1 MTTDAETRAPD
12 RTGDAVAEAPLQ
24 RLGKYV
30 IEKKLGQGGMGAV
43 YLARDSELRRQV
55 AVKVLPKDKA
65 SNPTLVRRFKAEAQ
79 AAAQLRHDNIVA
91 VYDSDEAD
99 GYLFIAM
106 EYVDGQD
113 LHEMINRRGKI
124 PVKRS
129 IEMIKQVVA
138 ALQHAHEHKIV
149 HRDIKPSNLLI
160 RRDGMVKITDLGLAR
175 SVDDTIETGITRAGT
190 TVGTVD
196 YMAPEQARNSKLADI
211 RSDLYS
217 LGCTWFQMLT
227 GHAPYPEG
235 SLTNKLQAHAV
246 KPIPDPRAE
255 NENVTEGLV
264 AVIQRMMAKKP
275 EDRYQTPAEL
285 LKDLEAS
292 SLTRAAFSQEIFNA
306 IGDDSGHAV
315 TVRVAT
321 VEDDVAAPSQ
331 RKPRSRRDREE
342 STEEPVG
349 EVTESAPSGKS
360 GKTKKESGSLPPPS
374 RRRPVEDEV
383 ERPPSPW
390 GERLKTLGIIAGIF
404 AGIGLLAGLASNIGG
419 VFDSSPNNV
428 VVKPLDPHAGTVV
441 PDPGRAAV
449 AGVSGTSGGPSVNTS
464 TPVAPVFSSGSQG
477 TLTPRT
483 GMTAASN
490 STPGG
495 TTATGQA
502 GTTAQAT
509 PRANS
514 PISSANLNNIRPA
527 DPQQR
532 PDWSKTTPRPAAA
545 AAAGFSVGPG
555 AITATHFS
563 SLNDAL
569 LKLPP
574 TGGVIRLLGNGPFP
588 LSLTVPVKTRHLLVL
603 GDPQAFSLVVPVKSA
618 DGQLGRLDVD
628 GELELSDVHIA
639 CDTATQTPA
648 APMSLL
654 QTRTGHLT
662 LTKCSLT
669 LMGGSGPAVTG
680 ITLLGDKAPQ
690 KLTCRRTLIR
700 GEFATGLDLRTA
712 AVDAVI
718 DESLVASGRG
728 PALRFEGRSGL
739 TPAGQTSR
747 WVRCFAST
755 LCSREQLVDF
765 SPESGLSE
773 HPKTELVFRDV
784 IGCTAAPPG
793 RNTLLNVTDWL
804 QQGVRDEIAWTAT
817 DSTFLGFPHL
827 VEFGAKSSFRVED
840 ADTWR
845 QFWRQ
850 KVASQEF
857 VTAVWP
863 AEISDFGTVPPLAF
877 DRNLLPTIARQ
888 AGASGELPGVA
899 PEWLRLPDAVEP
911 ERLAA
916 LASRPPLPV
925 IRGWI
930 NPPNPS
936 EPVRID
942 IKKQD
947 LGLALAK
954 NDWPDGAV
962 IEAVGFGVCPMSPVV
977 ITGKKLKLIFRQ
989 EDDKGP
995 LRLTPREGLRP
1006 VEALFDVRDGALEI
1020 HGLRAEFPELRPKHP
1035 AWLISAKNSALV
1047 LDGCDIRAPETI
1059 LEPYQGLV
1067 RMSATAADLESPAFL
1082 SIANSLLI
1090 GPGRLVSCEGGGG
1103 RLFARDSIFVTNDG
1117 AIDVFLAPRGT
1128 VIPFSLDVA
1137 SSTFASA
1144 GAAFRVEP
1152 ASLTEASSRPSRWF
1166 VEHCAFVPPTSLKP
1180 PPGTEPTVIRCAG
1193 PVLDQNQITWWGRGN
1208 GLAKEV
1214 QTLVSTGNAGTPR
1227 KISTPAEWQALWG
1240 PGHDLKLL
1248 TGPDGVVLLAPYPA
1262 KTDQWV
1268 PAAFALHPSSKSAV
1282 WADGSPIGANIPQLK
1297 SIGPDVIEVT
1307 PPPGKKTTPKP
1318 APNNSK
1324 PQPPKKPGF

>member
-1 MTTDAETRAPD
+1 MTTDAETRAPE
-12 RTGDAVAEAPLQ
+12 RTGDGAAEKPLQ
-24 RLGKYV
+24 RLGKYL

-55 AVKVLPKDKA
+55 AIKVLPKDKA

-255 NENVTEGLV
+255 NDNVTEGLV

-306 IGDDSGHAV
+306 IGDESGHAIAA
-315 TVRVAT
+315 RVAT
-321 VEDDVAAPSQ
+321 ADEDAGSPAPAKRKKRSKRDPEEVIEEAAGEIP
-331 RKPRSRRDREE
+331 
-342 STEEPVG
+342 EP
-349 EVTESAPSGKS
+349 TSAGKS
-360 GKTKKESGSLPPPS
+360 PRAKKEGGSLPPPT
-374 RRRPVEDEV
+374 RRRPVEEDGEQ
-383 ERPPSPW
+383 PASPW
-390 GERLKTLGIIAGIF
+390 GERLKTLGIIGGVV

-419 VFDSSPNNV
+419 VFDSSPNHV
-428 VVKPLDPHAGTVV
+428 VVKPVDPNAGTVV
-441 PDPGRAAV
+441 PDPGQATVAA
-449 AGVSGTSGGPSVNTS
+449 VSGTVGGPTVNTA
-464 TPVAPVFSSGSQG
+464 TPVAPVFSTGGQGS
-477 TLTPRT
+477 LTPRT

-490 STPGG
+490 STTGG
-495 TTATGQA
+495 TAAGGQTGGMGQ
-502 GTTAQAT
+502 TTARAKT
-509 PRANS
+509 PITA
-514 PISSANLNNIRPA
+514 ANLGTIRPA

-532 PDWSKTTPRPAAA
+532 PDWSKAPARPA

-555 AITATHFS
+555 AVSATHFA

-574 TGGVIRLLGNGPFP
+574 TGGVIRLVGNGPFP
-588 LSLTVPVKTRHLLVL
+588 LSLTVPVKTKQLLIL
-603 GDPQAFSLVVPVKSA
+603 GDPQAFSLVVPIRSA
-618 DGQLGRLDVD
+618 DGQLGRIDID

-654 QTRTGHLT
+654 QVRSGHLT
-662 LTKCSLT
+662 LTRSSLT
-669 LMGGSGPAVTG
+669 LMGGAGSPVAGVTLAG
-680 ITLLGDKAPQ
+680 EKTPQ
-690 KLTCRRTLIR
+690 RLVCRRTLIR
-700 GEFATGLDLRTA
+700 GEFVSGIDLRTS
-712 AVDAVI
+712 AVDVVI
-718 DESLVASGRG
+718 DESLVAAGRG
-728 PALRFEGRSGL
+728 AALRFEGRSGL
-739 TPAGQTSR
+739 TPVGQTCR

-765 SPESGLSE
+765 SAESGLSE

-784 IGCTAAPPG
+784 IGCTAAAPG
-793 RNTLLNVTDWL
+793 KNILLNVTDWL
-804 QQGVRDEIAWTAT
+804 QQGVRDEITWTT
-817 DSTFLGFPHL
+817 SDSTFLGFPHL
-827 VEFGAKSSFRVED
+827 VDFGAKSTFRVDD
-840 ADTWR
+840 ADNWR

-850 KVASQEF
+850 KVAPQEF

-863 AEISDFGTVPPLAF
+863 SEIADFGSVSPLAF
-877 DRNLLPTIARQ
+877 DRNLLPTAARQ

-899 PEWLRLPDAVEP
+899 PEWLRLPEAVEP

-916 LASRPPLPV
+916 LAGRSTVPV

-930 NPPNPS
+930 NPPNPA

-989 EDDKGP
+989 ENDKGP
-995 LRLTPREGLRP
+995 LRVTPREGLRP
-1006 VEALFDVRDGALEI
+1006 VEALFDVRDGALEL
-1020 HGLRAEFPELRPKHP
+1020 HGMRAEFPELRPKHP
-1035 AWLISAKNSALV
+1035 SWLISAKNSALV
-1047 LDGCDIRAPETI
+1047 LEGCEIRAPETI

-1067 RMSATAADLESPAFL
+1067 KFSTPAAKLDSAAFA

-1090 GPGRLVSCEGGGG
+1090 GPGTLVRTEGGGG
-1103 RLFARDSIFVTNDG
+1103 RLFAHDSIFVTDDG
-1117 AIDVFLAPRGT
+1117 AISVYLAPRGT
-1128 VIPFSLDVA
+1128 EIPFSLDIV
-1137 SSTFASA
+1137 SSTFATA

-1152 ASLTEASSRPSRWF
+1152 ASLTEACSNPSRWF
-1166 VEHCAFVPPTSLKP
+1166 VEHCAFVPPTSLKA
-1180 PPGTEPTVIRCAG
+1180 PPGTEPMVMRCAG
-1193 PVLDQNQITWWGRGN
+1193 PVLDQKQINWWGRGN
-1208 GLAKEV
+1208 GLAKELR
-1214 QTLVSTGNAGTPR
+1214 TLVAAGNAAAPR
-1227 KISTPAEWQALWG
+1227 KIATAEEWRELWG
-1240 PGHDLKLL
+1240 AGHDLKLL
-1248 TGPDGVVLLAPYPA
+1248 TGPDGVVMLVPYPP
-1262 KTDQWV
+1262 KSDQWA
-1268 PAAFALHPSSKSAV
+1268 PASFALHPSSKSAV
-1282 WADGSPIGANIPQLK
+1282 WADGTPIGADIPQLK
-1297 SIGPDVIEVT
+1297 NIGPAVIEVA
-1307 PPPGKKTTPKP
+1307 PPPGKKTTPKV
-1318 APNNSK
+1318 PNNAK
-1324 PQPPKKPGF
+1324 PQVPQKPGF